1 MNETLHERKT
11 VSKVMALGTYYV
23 QDSFK
28 MCNAFLMDVDN
39 IFVLTDQSSDL
50 KQSYVLPR
58 KSKLFASLMKGR
70 MSRRRSFRYDDF

>member
-1 MNETLHERKT
+1 MIGQ
-11 VSKVMALGTYYV
+11 SKWLTPSFFKWMKPSLSARLWVIVMALGTYYV

-50 KQSYVLPR
+50 KQSYACPSQ
-58 KSKLFASLMKGR
+58 KK
-70 MSRRRSFRYDDF
+70 

>member
-1 MNETLHERKT
+1 
-11 VSKVMALGTYYV
+11 MALGTYYV

-50 KQSYVLPR
+50 KQSYACPSQ
-58 KSKLFASLMKGR
+58 KK
-70 MSRRRSFRYDDF
+70 

>member
-1 MNETLHERKT
+1 MSARLW
-11 VSKVMALGTYYV
+11 VIVMALGTHYV

-50 KQSYVLPR
+50 KESYVLPR
-58 KSKLFASLMKGR
+58 KKKICISDEGENE
-70 MSRRRSFRYDDF
+70 